1 MTARW
6 AGAAVIAVSS
16 ASGARSV
23 LLSSWQAA
31 TAQHSTIAVTAASA
45 RLPTLE
51 VVNSTSLVYR
61 VTLGPSRVFQV
72 HPGQRKCVRVGNIHD
87 TRAIEFF
94 ALASSR
100 TYTTPPENLM
110 SSPGWIV
117 EIGQQPAY
125 DVLSLRPAEPC
136 MD

>member
-1 MTARW
+1 M
-6 AGAAVIAVSS
+6 
-16 ASGARSV
+16 
-23 LLSSWQAA
+23 
-31 TAQHSTIAVTAASA
+31 
-45 RLPTLE
+45 
-51 VVNSTSLVYR
+51 YR
-61 VTLGPSRVFQV
+61 VALGPSRVFQV